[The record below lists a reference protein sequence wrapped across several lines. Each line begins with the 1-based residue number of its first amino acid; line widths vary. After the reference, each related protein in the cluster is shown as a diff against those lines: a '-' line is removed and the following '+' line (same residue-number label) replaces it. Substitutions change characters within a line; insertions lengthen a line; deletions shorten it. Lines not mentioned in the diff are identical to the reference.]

1 MEAFYGRS
9 LGSGSLIT
17 NLVLISSLLVLTPN
31 APKRSFLYT
40 ETDDNDLTYFLLAQ
54 TEVIA
59 RSICELRRYI
69 ERKAAQL
76 RHVLRRIPV
85 ESHEAAVD

>member
-1 MEAFYGRS
+1 MSRCGRGWT
-9 LGSGSLIT
+9 L
-17 NLVLISSLLVLTPN
+17 
-31 APKRSFLYT
+31 
-40 ETDDNDLTYFLLAQ
+40 LLAQ

-59 RSICELRRYI
+59 RAICDLRRYI